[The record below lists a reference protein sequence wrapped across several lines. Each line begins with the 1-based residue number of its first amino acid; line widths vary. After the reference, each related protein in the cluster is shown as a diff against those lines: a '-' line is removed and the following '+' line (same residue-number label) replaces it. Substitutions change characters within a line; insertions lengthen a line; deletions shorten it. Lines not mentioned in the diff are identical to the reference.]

1 MTMREPVRVLE
12 LRSVRGSGG
21 GPEKTIF
28 TGAAKTDPARY
39 TVTVCYIRDDR
50 DPEFGPAQRALACD
64 VDYVEVRERHSFDLR
79 IWSRLRQIVRERRI
93 DIVHA
98 HDYKTDLLAWLLAK
112 TDYVIPLATVHG
124 WAGDSPRERIYYAGD
139 KRILSRYPRLIAV
152 SSGIRDELLRTGTR
166 PERITVV
173 LNAIEPSAF
182 RRDRAREAEARRR
195 LGVPADAFVIGGIGR
210 LDRRKRFDVLVEA
223 VAALRRADRPL
234 FLVIAGEGPARAE
247 LETIVQRLKLQ
258 DRCKLLGLQP
268 DISLVHHALDLF
280 VQSSE
285 AEGTPNVVLEAMAFE
300 TPIVATNVGGTGELV
315 RHDVDGLLVWS
326 SAVEALKAA
335 IERVLSSPLETQ
347 QRVASARA
355 RIESNL
361 SFDTRMRRIEAVYDE
376 LTNARVAPLGPTN
389 NVRIDSNW

>member
-1 MTMREPVRVLE
+1 
-12 LRSVRGSGG
+12 
-21 GPEKTIF
+21 
-28 TGAAKTDPARY
+28 
-39 TVTVCYIRDDR
+39 
-50 DPEFGPAQRALACD
+50 
-64 VDYVEVRERHSFDLR
+64 
-79 IWSRLRQIVRERRI
+79 
-93 DIVHA
+93 
-98 HDYKTDLLAWLLAK
+98 
-112 TDYVIPLATVHG
+112 
-124 WAGDSPRERIYYAGD
+124 
-139 KRILSRYPRLIAV
+139 
-152 SSGIRDELLRTGTR
+152 
-166 PERITVV
+166 
-173 LNAIEPSAF
+173 
-182 RRDRAREAEARRR
+182 
-195 LGVPADAFVIGGIGR
+195 
-210 LDRRKRFDVLVEA
+210 VLVEA